1 MHNRTQVPKPR
12 IPAIVPCSSS
22 TYNWDLASTREHGL
36 THLHQKQQ
44 MYRQTSCSVVWLWP
58 SGLSRPQGWLRLT
71 EPKFKVEGSGMV
83 WSGGRRWKRWQHIES
98 SANAH
103 ALGDDLVLHLED
115 FQGELFKK
123 RPPDHYLAAVL
134 SVYGPSLFIYS
145 PARLNMPVTPQ
156 QNLDKHRRVGA
167 LWAYLRKLESWKN
180 AACDA
185 KKWILKM

>member
-83 WSGGRRWKRWQHIES
+83 WSGGRGWKTVEDGGR
-98 SANAH
+98 
-103 ALGDDLVLHLED
+103 DDNTLSLQRTLTPWEMTW
-115 FQGELFKK
+115 FCIWRIFK
-123 RPPDHYLAAVL
+123 V
-134 SVYGPSLFIYS
+134 SG
-145 PARLNMPVTPQ
+145 
-156 QNLDKHRRVGA
+156 
-167 LWAYLRKLESWKN
+167 LRKGHQTTIWQLSYLFMGRVYSFT
-180 AACDA
+180 ARQG
-185 KKWILKM
+185 WICLWHPNKI